1 MSTLTLYRTQLT
13 PAKNALVDE
22 LSTYLQDCIIYG
34 PVDIQYQ
41 KPALDLAIKL
51 TMPQA
56 QLTHQEIGNYAS
68 LVQDGQTFYYFILG
82 AT

>member
-51 TMPQA
+51 TIPQA